1 MLIGHKFRLYPSAKE
16 QSILRLWIGHQ
27 RFIYNAK
34 TQEQDY
40 WFKFYKHSLIL
51 TGLDYYPDQSYSQF
65 RNDELTPWLNLVPP
79 EILRNG
85 SYKYITAYKRFAQ
98 GLGGTPN
105 RKKAFG
111 RQSVMITS
119 ELFYFDDNNK
129 TNDNKLSKNHTINI
143 GNKKFPLGKLKFK
156 AHKEYNLPKSI
167 TISVNPSG
175 HWFISFNSEEIVNNE
190 VDNLDGQITRTKEEL
205 MYEFSLR
212 KDLDEIVVGL
222 DRGVVVPVA
231 TSNNSNYSIDNKVL
245 ARIAEKEFR
254 AKRYQRKLSRQ
265 QLGSKNRNKTKKKI
279 GKLKQYQTNVRQ
291 DFCHKTSHDLISNPN
306 NQVFVLEDLKLKNMM
321 AAPKPKQ
328 DTKGNYLPNGR
339 AAKAGLNKSL
349 ANSSLGL
356 VKQFITYKAVKRNK
370 LVLFV
375 NPAYSSQECS
385 ECHFIHKD
393 NRLTQSIFK
402 CTSCGHE
409 ENADSNAAKVIKY
422 RGIEFLKS
430 FDLETYK
437 PKSKKTVRIRKKV
450 GKVLPEP
457 ILDKLESKPVEN
469 MLDIEGINLS
479 DVQRSMSQ
487 ETPTTSLIFSGG

>member
-1 MLIGHKFRLYPSAKE
+1 MLIGHKFRLYPNAKE

-40 WFKFYKHSLIL
+40 WFNFYKHSLSL
-51 TGLDYYPDQSYSQF
+51 TGLSYYPDQSYSQF
-65 RNDELTPWLNLVPP
+65 RNDELTPWLNLAPP

-85 SYKYITAYKRFAQ
+85 SYKYITAYKRFTQ
-98 GLGGTPN
+98 GVGGSPN

-119 ELFYFDDNNK
+119 ELFSFYDNNK
-129 TNDNKLSKNHTINI
+129 TKDNKNHKISI
-143 GNKKFPLGKLKFK
+143 GNKKFPLGKLLFK

-175 HWFISFNSEEIVNNE
+175 HWFISFNSEEIVNT
-190 VDNLDGQITRTKEEL
+190 LDGHINNIIRTQEEL

-212 KDLDEIVVGL
+212 KDLDKIVVGI
-222 DRGVVVPVA
+222 DRGVVLPVA
-231 TSNNSNYSIDNKVL
+231 TSNNSSYSVDNKVL
-245 ARIAEKEFR
+245 AKIAKKEAR

-265 QLGSKNRNKTKKKI
+265 QLGSKNRNKTKNKI

-291 DFCHKTSHDLISNPN
+291 DFCHKTSHDLVNSSAE
-306 NQVFVLEDLKLKNMM
+306 VFVLEDLKLKNMM
-321 AAPKPKQ
+321 KAPKPKQ
-328 DTKGNYLPNGR
+328 YTKGNYLPNGS

-349 ANSSLGL
+349 ANSSLGTI
-356 VKQFITYKAVKRNK
+356 KQFINYKAAKKNK

-393 NRLTQSIFK
+393 NRLSQSIFK

-430 FDLETYK
+430 FDNENYK
-437 PKSKKTVRIRKKV
+437 PKSKKTISIRKKV

-457 ILDKLESKPVEN
+457 ISDKLESKPVEN
-469 MLDIEGINLS
+469 MLDIKGINLS
-479 DVQRSMSQ
+479 DVQRSMNQ
-487 ETPTTSLIFSGG
+487 ETPTTSSSFSGG

>member
-1 MLIGHKFRLYPSAKE
+1 MLIGHKFRLYPNAKE

-27 RFIYNAK
+27 RFIYNSK

-40 WFKFYKHSLIL
+40 WFKFYKHSLSL
-51 TGLDYYPDQSYSQF
+51 TGLSYYPDQSYSQF

-85 SYKYITAYKRFAQ
+85 SYKYMTAYKRFAQ
-98 GLGGTPN
+98 GLGGSPN

-119 ELFYFDDNNK
+119 ELFSFDDNNK
-129 TNDNKLSKNHTINI
+129 TKANKNHTINI
-143 GNKKFPLGKLKFK
+143 GNKKFPLGKLQFK
-156 AHKEYNLPKSI
+156 AHKKYNLPKSI

-175 HWFISFNSEEIVNNE
+175 HWFISFNSEEIVNNLD
-190 VDNLDGQITRTKEEL
+190 VDINNIIRSQEEL

-212 KDLDEIVVGL
+212 TDLDKIVVGL
-222 DRGVVVPVA
+222 DRGVVVPIA
-231 TSNNSNYSIDNKVL
+231 TSHSSNYSIDKKVL
-245 ARIAEKEFR
+245 ARMAKKEFR

-265 QLGSKNRNKTKKKI
+265 QLGSKNRNKTKNKI
-279 GKLKQYQTNVRQ
+279 GKIKQYQTNVRQ
-291 DFCHKTSHDLISNPN
+291 DFCHKTSYNLVNSSAE
-306 NQVFVLEDLKLKNMM
+306 VFVLEDLKLKNMM

-328 DTKGNYLPNGR
+328 DTKGNYIANGS

-370 LVLFV
+370 LVLSV
-375 NPAYSSQECS
+375 NPHYSSQECS

-409 ENADSNAAKVIKY
+409 DNADSNAAKVIKY
-422 RGIEFLKS
+422 RGIEFLKA
-430 FDLETYK
+430 FDLENYK
-437 PKSKKTVRIRKKV
+437 PKSKKTISIRKKV

-457 ILDKLESKPVEN
+457 ILEIESKPVEN
-469 MLDIEGINLS
+469 MLDIKGIKLS
-479 DVQRSMSQ
+479 DVQRSMNQ
-487 ETPTTSLIFSGG
+487 ETPTTSSIFSGG

>member
-1 MLIGHKFRLYPSAKE
+1 MLTGHKFRLYPNQKE
-16 QSILRLWIGHQ
+16 QAILRLWIGHQ

-40 WFKFYKHSLIL
+40 WFKFYKNSLAL
-51 TGLDYYPDQSYSQF
+51 TGLSYYPDQSYSQF

-85 SYKYITAYKRFAQ
+85 SYKYMTAYKRFAQ
-98 GLGGTPN
+98 GLAGTPN

-119 ELFYFDDNNK
+119 ELFSFDDNANK
-129 TNDNKLSKNHTINI
+129 QSKNHTINI
-143 GNKKFPLGKLKFK
+143 GNKKFPVGNLQFK
-156 AHKEYNLPKSI
+156 AHKQYNLPKSI

-175 HWFISFNSEEIVNNE
+175 HWFISFNSDEVNLN
-190 VDNLDGQITRTKEEL
+190 NQLNSTIIRSQEEL

-212 KDLDEIVVGL
+212 KDLDKIVLGL
-222 DRGVVVPVA
+222 DRGVVLPVA
-231 TSNNSNYSIDNKVL
+231 TSDNSNYSIDDKIL
-245 ARIAEKEFR
+245 KRIAKKEIR

-265 QLGSKNRNKTKKKI
+265 QSDSKNRNKTKQKI

-291 DFCHKTSHDLISNPN
+291 DFSHKTSYELVNGTAE
-306 NQVFVLEDLKLKNMM
+306 VFVLENLKLKNLM

-328 DTKGNYLPNGR
+328 DSKGKYIQNGR
-339 AAKAGLNKSL
+339 ASKAGLNKSL

-356 VKQFITYKAVKRNK
+356 IKQFINYKAAKRNK
-370 LVLFV
+370 LVLNV

-385 ECHFIHKD
+385 ECHFAHKD
-393 NRLTQSIFK
+393 NRLSQSVFK
-402 CTSCGHE
+402 CTSCGYE
-409 ENADSNAAKVIKY
+409 ENADSNAAKIIKY

-430 FDLETYK
+430 FDLSVYK

-457 ILDKLESKPVEN
+457 IPDYLESKPVEN
-469 MLDIEGINLS
+469 MLDMEDINLS
-479 DVQRSMSQ
+479 AVQRSMNQ
-487 ETPTTSLIFSGG
+487 ETPTKSICFSGE

>member
-1 MLIGHKFRLYPSAKE
+1 MLTGNKFRLYPSVKQ

-40 WFKFYKHSLIL
+40 WFKFYKHSLSL
-51 TGLDYYPDQSYSQF
+51 TGVGCYPDQSYSQF

-85 SYKYITAYKRFAQ
+85 SYKYITAYKRFEK
-98 GLGGTPN
+98 GLSSTPN

-111 RQSVMITS
+111 KQSVMITS
-119 ELFYFDDNNK
+119 ELFYFDDNK
-129 TNDNKLSKNHTINI
+129 DNKNHTINI
-143 GNKKFPLGKLKFK
+143 GNKKFPLGKLQFK
-156 AHKEYNLPKSI
+156 APKEYSLPKSI

-175 HWFISFNSEEIVNNE
+175 HWFISFNSEEVINKDSNLNN
-190 VDNLDGQITRTKEEL
+190 QIIRTKEEL

-212 KDLDEIVVGL
+212 QDLDKIVVGL

-231 TSNNSNYSIDNKVL
+231 TSHNSNYSIDKKIL
-245 ARIAEKEFR
+245 AKMVKKEFR

-265 QLGSKNRNKTKKKI
+265 QLGSKNRNKTKNKI
-279 GKLKQYQTNVRQ
+279 GKIKQYQTNVRQ
-291 DFCHKTSHDLISNPN
+291 DFSHKTSHDLVNSSAEI
-306 NQVFVLEDLKLKNMM
+306 FVLEDLKLKNMM
-321 AAPKPKQ
+321 TAPKPKQ
-328 DTKGNYLPNGR
+328 DKKGNYIANGR
-339 AAKAGLNKSL
+339 VAKSGLNKSL

-356 VKQFITYKAVKRNK
+356 IKQFIIYKAAKRNK
-370 LVLFV
+370 LVLTV
-375 NPAYSSQECS
+375 NPHYSSQECS

-402 CTSCGHE
+402 CTSCEHE
-409 ENADSNAAKVIKY
+409 ENADINAAKVIKY

-430 FDLETYK
+430 FDLDSYK

-457 ILDKLESKPVEN
+457 ILEIESKPVEN

-479 DVQRSMSQ
+479 DVQRSMNQ
-487 ETPTTSLIFSGG
+487 ETSTTSTGFSGGSSL

>member
-40 WFKFYKHSLIL
+40 WFKFYKHSLSL
-51 TGLDYYPDQSYSQF
+51 TGLSYYPDQSYSQF

-85 SYKYITAYKRFAQ
+85 SYKYMTAYKRFAQ

-119 ELFYFDDNNK
+119 ELFSFDDNSHK
-129 TNDNKLSKNHTINI
+129 DNKNHKINI
-143 GNKKFPLGKLKFK
+143 GNKKFPLGKLQFK
-156 AHKEYNLPKSI
+156 AYKEYNQPKSI
-167 TISVNPSG
+167 TISVNHSG
-175 HWFISFNSEEIVNNE
+175 HWFISFNSEEIINKDSNQT
-190 VDNLDGQITRTKEEL
+190 NTIIRTQEEL

-212 KDLDEIVVGL
+212 QDLDKIVVGL

-231 TSNNSNYSIDNKVL
+231 TSNNSNYSIDKKVL
-245 ARIAEKEFR
+245 AKITKKEFR

-265 QLGSKNRNKTKKKI
+265 QLCSKNRNKTKNKI

-291 DFCHKTSHDLISNPN
+291 DFCHKTSHDLVSNPN

-321 AAPKPKQ
+321 AAPKPQQ
-328 DTKGNYLPNGR
+328 DTKGNYIANGS

-349 ANSSLGL
+349 ANSSLGYI
-356 VKQFITYKAVKRNK
+356 KQFITYKAVKRNK

-375 NPAYSSQECS
+375 NPHYSSQECS

-393 NRLTQSIFK
+393 NRLSQSIFK
-402 CTSCGHE
+402 CTLCGHE

-430 FDLETYK
+430 FDLEHYK
-437 PKSKKTVRIRKKV
+437 PKSKKTIRIRKKV

-457 ILDKLESKPVEN
+457 TLAIESKPVEN
-469 MLDIEGINLS
+469 MLDIKGINLS
-479 DVQRSMSQ
+479 DVQRSMNQ
-487 ETPTTSLIFSGG
+487 ETPTTSTGFSGG